1 MQTPTTYLLGA
12 ELAEEERLK
21 RQIDEMAAFSELHLD
36 TVAVEKG
43 QRVVDLG
50 CGPGGALAVL
60 ASRVGA
66 AGSVL
71 GIERNPRLVEAAQHF
86 VLQRK
91 LSNVEILAADAY
103 DTGLP
108 RQSFDGAH
116 MRLVIVNVPVPDRIV
131 REMVALVRPGG
142 WIACMEPDFAA
153 PIIDP
158 PCLASER
165 LLAAF
170 KALSAAQGGDLFIGR
185 RLHRLF
191 RAAGASD
198 IEVGTT
204 MQPYPPG
211 HARRSNFIM
220 LAKATSEDMVRSGL
234 IDRRTLESDL
244 ADLNEHL
251 SKPHVQVTSPLYYRL
266 SARAARTEGRM
277 STEHPEIRRPQ

>member
-21 RQIDEMAAFSELHLD
+21 RQIDEMAGISELHLD
-36 TVAVEKG
+36 KVAIEKG
-43 QRVVDLG
+43 QHVVDFG

-60 ASRVGA
+60 ACRVGE

-71 GIERNPRLVEAAQHF
+71 GIERNPRLVEAARRF
-86 VLQRK
+86 LRQRN
-91 LSNVEILAADAY
+91 LPNVEILAADAY

-116 MRLVIVNVPVPDRIV
+116 MRLVIVNVPEPDQIV
-131 REMVALVRPGG
+131 GEMVSLVRPGG

-191 RAAGASD
+191 RAARASN
-198 IEVGTT
+198 IQVGTI
-204 MQPYPPG
+204 MQPSPPG
-211 HARRSNFIM
+211 HARRGNFMM
-220 LAKATSEDMVRSGL
+220 LVKATSEDMIRSGL
-234 IDRRTLESDL
+234 IDRRTLEGDL
-244 ADLNEHL
+244 ADLNEYL
-251 SKPHVQVTSPLYYRL
+251 SKPDVQVTSPLYYHL
-266 SARAARTEGRM
+266 SARAV
-277 STEHPEIRRPQ
+277 